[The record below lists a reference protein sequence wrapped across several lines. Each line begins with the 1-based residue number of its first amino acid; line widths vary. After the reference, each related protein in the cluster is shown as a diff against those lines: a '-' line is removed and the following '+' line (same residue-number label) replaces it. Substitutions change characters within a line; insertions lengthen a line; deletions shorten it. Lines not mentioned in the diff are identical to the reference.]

1 MSIAPIP
8 EHPPC
13 GACAK
18 LRGGGRCGETNAY
31 VALGSGRHC
40 PLYQAVST
48 AEVDGQSEPDAS
60 IDAAFDAVA
69 VLARAY
75 RSAVG
80 PLRLARDLGLAPGVI
95 ADLEAEAASTR
106 ATIIHEVAEY
116 LPVLSR
122 AVAVQDDHD

>member
-18 LRGGGRCGETNAY
+18 LRFSRCRETNAY

-40 PLYQAVST
+40 PLYEAVST

-80 PLRLARDLGLAPGVI
+80 PLRLARDLGLAPSVI
-95 ADLEAEAASTR
+95 ADLEADVACKR
-106 ATIIHEVAEY
+106 RTIMHALAEY
-116 LPVLSR
+116 LPALQAAAASG
-122 AVAVQDDHD
+122 ADHE